1 MLAKMVLLQNVDLH
15 SGCTPGHKHLA
26 SRCRYGDTEAVEDF
40 LAIGKDVNMV
50 DDQLRTALHYA
61 VAYAQM
67 EAFEALLQGGADL
80 ERADVKANTPLHY
93 AAGYGR

>member
-1 MLAKMVLLQNVDLH
+1 MA
-15 SGCTPGHKHLA
+15 
-26 SRCRYGDTEAVEDF
+26 
-40 LAIGKDVNMV
+40 
-50 DDQLRTALHYA
+50 DDELRTALHYA

-67 EAFEALLQGGADL
+67 GAFEALLEAGADL